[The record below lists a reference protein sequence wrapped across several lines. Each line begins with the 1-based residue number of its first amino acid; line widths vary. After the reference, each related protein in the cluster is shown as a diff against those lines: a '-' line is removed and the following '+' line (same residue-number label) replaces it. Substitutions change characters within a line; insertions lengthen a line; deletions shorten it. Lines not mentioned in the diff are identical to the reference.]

1 MKKRLVTG
9 LMCGILAI
17 SSVCSTSAAVK
28 SDISKTKESWFKSTW
43 GNDSFEKRVAFK
55 VYMDAIGDELYA
67 NGTFA
72 YVDSLGSTNYD
83 CFSPGVKV
91 GSVYK
96 ADVCSGALVRG
107 CIASVG
113 ASADQYVWTDS
124 YYKNNQTVGKCK
136 IIHTNSKTKFGIRF
150 KIN

>member
-67 NGTFA
+67 TGTFA

-96 ADVCSGALVRG
+96 ADVCSGARVRG
-107 CIASVG
+107 CIAPVG
-113 ASADQYVWTDS
+113 ASADQYVWTKD
-124 YYKNNQTVGKCK
+124 YYKNNQTVGTCK
-136 IIHTNSKTKFGIRF
+136 INHTNSKTKFGIRF